1 MGKKGEDAGTEL
13 PTEEAKLPTGAE
25 GGEDPDRKDRYR
37 Y

>member
-13 PTEEAKLPTGAE
+13 PTEEKLPTGTE